1 MIGLLNLLFDSIF
14 VWAEIM
20 IEQELTWDEWV
31 EELAMAS
38 GGEIDYF
45 YLSEENAKIER
56 PELYHYYQMGYDV
69 NDLVSERL
77 MSYEGGDVIIWLD
90 PDEPGDNQ
98 LDAILSNTEFY
109 QTFSEEIKSLR
120 VLNNIVIPDDKALKS
135 LKRQIY
141 IGAIT
146 CLETYL
152 SDAFINTVLS
162 NREYLKSF
170 FSTFKD
176 FKEQKMSLSDLF
188 ININQAEEIAKEA
201 MSSKVLYH
209 KLDKVNEMYKATLNI
224 PFPKFGEIMRYINT
238 RHDLVHRNGKT
249 TDGNKIII
257 DCKIINQ
264 VISDIENF
272 VEKIDKMLH
281 EK

>member
-1 MIGLLNLLFDSIF
+1 
-14 VWAEIM
+14 M

-31 EELAMAS
+31 EALTMAS
-38 GGEIDYF
+38 CDEVDYSD
-45 YLSEENAKIER
+45 LSEENAKIEH
-56 PELYHYYQMGYDV
+56 PKLYDYYQIGYDV

-77 MSYEGGDVIIWLD
+77 MSCEGGDVIIWLD
-90 PDEPGDNQ
+90 PDEPDDNQ

-120 VLNNIVIPDDKALKS
+120 VLNNIVITDDKTLKS

-141 IGAIT
+141 IGTIT

-162 NREYLKSF
+162 NGEYVKSF

-176 FKEQKMSLSDLF
+176 FKQQKISLSDLF
-188 ININQAEEIAKEA
+188 ININQAEKMAKEA
-201 MSSKVLYH
+201 MSKVLYH
-209 KLDKVNEMYKATLNI
+209 NLGQVNEMYKGTLNI
-224 PFPKFGEIMRYINT
+224 LFPEFGEIKRYINT

-249 TDGNKIII
+249 TDGNKILI
-257 DCKIINQ
+257 DYKIINQ

-272 VEKIDKMLH
+272 VEEIDKMLH

>member
-1 MIGLLNLLFDSIF
+1 MIG
-14 VWAEIM
+14 
-20 IEQELTWDEWV
+20 QELTWGEWL

-38 GGEIDYF
+38 GGEIDYW
-45 YLSEENAKIER
+45 YLSEENAKIEH
-56 PELYHYYQMGYDV
+56 PELYEHYQMGYDV

-90 PDEPGDNQ
+90 PDEPDDNQ

-120 VLNNIVIPDDKALKS
+120 VLNNIVITDDKTFKS

-141 IGAIT
+141 IGTIT

-152 SDAFINTVLS
+152 SDAFIITVLS
-162 NREYLKSF
+162 NREYVKSF
-170 FSTFKD
+170 FSTFQD
-176 FKEQKMSLSDLF
+176 FKKQTISMSDLF
-188 ININQAEEIAKEA
+188 VHSDKAEEIAKEA
-201 MSSKVLYH
+201 MSKVLYH
-209 KLDKVNEMYKATLNI
+209 NLPKVKEMYKATLDI
-224 PFPKFGEIMRYINT
+224 SFPKFGEIKRHIDT

-249 TDGNKIII
+249 TDGNKILI
-257 DCKIINQ
+257 DYKIINQ

-272 VEKIDKMLH
+272 VETIDKMLH

>member
-1 MIGLLNLLFDSIF
+1 
-14 VWAEIM
+14 M
-20 IEQELTWDEWV
+20 IEQELTWDEWL

-45 YLSEENAKIER
+45 YLSEDNAKIEQ
-56 PELYHYYQMGYDV
+56 PELYKYYQMGYDV
-69 NDLVSERL
+69 NDFVSERL
-77 MSYEGGDVIIWLD
+77 MSYEGGDVIIWID
-90 PDEPGDNQ
+90 PDEPDDNQ

-120 VLNNIVIPDDKALKS
+120 VLNDIVITDDKALKS

-141 IGAIT
+141 IGTIT

-162 NREYLKSF
+162 NQEYLKSF

-176 FKEQKMSLSDLF
+176 FKKQTISMSNLF
-188 ININQAEEIAKEA
+188 INIDKAEEIAKEA

-209 KLDKVNEMYKATLNI
+209 KLDKVNEMYTATLNI
-224 PFPKFGEIMRYINT
+224 SFPKFGEIMRYINT

-249 TDGNKIII
+249 TDGNKILI
-257 DCKIINQ
+257 DCKIIEQ

>member
-170 FSTFKD
+170 FSTFED

>member
-1 MIGLLNLLFDSIF
+1 
-14 VWAEIM
+14 M

-56 PELYHYYQMGYDV
+56 PELYDYYQMGYDV

-90 PDEPGDNQ
+90 PDEPDDNQ

-120 VLNNIVIPDDKALKS
+120 VLNNIVIPDDKAQKS

-141 IGAIT
+141 IGTIT

-170 FSTFKD
+170 FFTFKD
-176 FKEQKMSLSDLF
+176 FKQQKISLSDLF
-188 ININQAEEIAKEA
+188 VNINQAEEIAKEA
-201 MSSKVLYH
+201 MSNISYHNLPKVR
-209 KLDKVNEMYKATLNI
+209 EMYKATLNI
-224 PFPKFGEIMRYINT
+224 SFPKFGEIMKYINT

-249 TDGNKIII
+249 TDGNKILI
-257 DCKIINQ
+257 DYKIINQ
-264 VISDIENF
+264 VIRDIENF
-272 VEKIDKMLH
+272 VEEIDKMLQ

>member
-1 MIGLLNLLFDSIF
+1 
-14 VWAEIM
+14 M

-45 YLSEENAKIER
+45 YLSEDNAKIEH
-56 PELYHYYQMGYDV
+56 PELYEYYQMGYDV

-90 PDEPGDNQ
+90 PDEPDDNQ

-109 QTFSEEIKSLR
+109 QTFSEEIQSLR
-120 VLNNIVIPDDKALKS
+120 VLNKTVIPDDKAQKS

-141 IGAIT
+141 IGTIT

-162 NREYLKSF
+162 NREYLNSF

-176 FKEQKMSLSDLF
+176 FKKQQISMSDLF
-188 ININQAEEIAKEA
+188 INLDKAEEIAKEA
-201 MSSKVLYH
+201 MSSKVSYH
-209 KLDKVNEMYKATLNI
+209 DLPKVREMYKATLNI
-224 PFPKFGEIMRYINT
+224 SFPKFGEIMKYINT

-249 TDGNKIII
+249 TDSNKILIDDKII
-257 DCKIINQ
+257 DQ

-272 VEKIDKMLH
+272 VGKIDKMLH